1 MTNYEISLSKEAD
14 QDFVS
19 YVNFIKYECK
29 SPLTALRHYEGL
41 YKTLQQLRISPEAH
55 QIQTRSYFMKFG
67 ISVRKVSYKKMAI
80 IYTAHENIVYVHR
93 IIASAMITE

>member
-41 YKTLQQLRISPEAH
+41 KILFANNTVNR
-55 QIQTRSYFMKFG
+55 FW
-67 ISVRKVSYKKMAI
+67 
-80 IYTAHENIVYVHR
+80 
-93 IIASAMITE
+93 